1 MLFVSITTL
10 ACHGATAYFCTF
22 LPSDPLHVCTSI
34 TAYVWNACALS
45 LLGVVGICIR
55 SPSLVTVFAN
65 HLLIDAFVSLIPK
78 LGLTLIVN
86 RHTATYPGAAAT
98 DRYQVM
104 TWKSTLVAQLFKDCQ
119 SVVVV

>member
-1 MLFVSITTL
+1 MTKPAHAGTIQPF
-10 ACHGATAYFCTF
+10 
-22 LPSDPLHVCTSI
+22 HVIRVYYHAGMPCI